1 MSLFGTFNAETIDET
16 FGIPDGERDLTITD
30 ANDTISQKGNH
41 GLVLELTDD
50 ETKETLETW
59 QNIPDSGDP
68 DKDATS
74 AKWLKRLFKSLEIP
88 EERMSEVEPEDLI
101 GIEIT
106 ATVYTQ
112 VSGQYENKRVR
123 NIHVRRGSSMTSTI
137 GESTG
142 HSGSGSSDAP
152 SF

>member
-1 MSLFGTFNAETIDET
+1 MSLFGQYDAQSIDES
-16 FGIPDGERDLTITD
+16 FGVPDGERNLTITD
-30 ANDTISQKGNH
+30 ATDTISQKGNH

-59 QNIPDSGDP
+59 QNIPDSGDVE
-68 DKDATS
+68 KDANS

-123 NIHVRRGSSMTSTI
+123 NVHIRRGTGMTSTI
-137 GESTG
+137 GESV
-142 HSGSGSSDAP
+142 GSQEVP

>member
-1 MSLFGTFNAETIDET
+1 MSLFGNFNAETIDET

-30 ANDTISQKGNH
+30 ATDTHSQRGNH

-68 DKDATS
+68 EKDATS

-88 EERMSEVEPEDLI
+88 EDRMSEVEPEDLI
-101 GIEIT
+101 GLEIT

-112 VSGQYENKRVR
+112 QNGQYENKRVR

-142 HSGSGSSDAP
+142 LGGSSDSP
-152 SF
+152 GF